1 MRKEQPTKRLQ
12 VDRTFAFDRTFLCFL
27 DGSIWRYFQRALL
40 KNAEN
45 TITNRKLRGSLYI
58 FSTANE
64 KFPFEQANFIINFA
78 SHVRTTNLL
87 ESSLWV
93 INKSLK
99 SSQEPFVDSPR
110 KKLLFFQITKK
121 KQEREREREREASS
135 CPLLFHSTLQRGV
148 YLIVV
153 WDSDFLSYASLN
165 FTQLPGR
172 VFFFAWIL
180 EILKTIRRRQLTYL
194 AEKLQRVWIP
204 WMIKT

>member
-1 MRKEQPTKRLQ
+1 MCKEQPTKRVQ
-12 VDRTFAFDRTFLCFL
+12 VDLMFPKQRTIFTLSYIRVWTFLSFL
-27 DGSIWRYFQRALL
+27 DASIWRYFQRALL

-45 TITNRKLRGSLYI
+45 TITNRKSRGSLYI

-78 SHVRTTNLL
+78 PHVRTTNLL

-99 SSQEPFVDSPR
+99 SGEEPFVDSPR
-110 KKLLFFQITKK
+110 KNCSFFQKTKK
-121 KQEREREREREASS
+121 KTRTRERSPSS
-135 CPLLFHSTLQRGV
+135 CPLLFRSTLQRGV

-153 WDSDFLSYASLN
+153 WDSDFLSYAPLN

-180 EILKTIRRRQLTYL
+180 EILKTIRRR
-194 AEKLQRVWIP
+194 
-204 WMIKT
+204 

>member
-12 VDRTFAFDRTFLCFL
+12 VDRTFAFDRTFLCIL

-121 KQEREREREREASS
+121 KQERERERERSLVLS
-135 CPLLFHSTLQRGV
+135 PFVSQHFTTRCLFNRRLRFRLS
-148 YLIVV
+148 
-153 WDSDFLSYASLN
+153 FL
-165 FTQLPGR
+165 R
-172 VFFFAWIL
+172 
-180 EILKTIRRRQLTYL
+180 L
-194 AEKLQRVWIP
+194 AELYTITR
-204 WMIKT
+204 TGLLLRLDSRDS

>member
-12 VDRTFAFDRTFLCFL
+12 LDRTFAFDRTFLSFL
-27 DGSIWRYFQRALL
+27 DASIWRYFQRALL

-45 TITNRKLRGSLYI
+45 TITNRKLSGSLYI

-64 KFPFEQANFIINFA
+64 KFPFQQANFIINFA
-78 SHVRTTNLL
+78 PHVRTTNLL

-99 SSQEPFVDSPR
+99 SSQGPFVDSPR
-110 KKLLFFQITKK
+110 KNYSFFQITRK
-121 KQEREREREREASS
+121 KQEREREASS

-153 WDSDFLSYASLN
+153 WDSDFLSYAPLN
-165 FTQLPGR
+165 FTQLPGQ

-180 EILKTIRRRQLTYL
+180 EILKTIRRT
-194 AEKLQRVWIP
+194 
-204 WMIKT
+204 